1 MSRINSDLGSV
12 RLRPTA
18 APGNTFVTP
27 SVSRTVGGANRA
39 ADTAQALAS
48 FSNRFAQVTGN
59 RQQAEAEA
67 AARRAALDASR
78 FENMKQLQSAVDA
91 GEITE
96 SDNPWY
102 IVQLRQ
108 EVGRKEVRS
117 TARQIITEY
126 ETSDDPEVAAVRD
139 SDNPDEVRR
148 WAMSRFGSVLDG
160 RNGFELEAMTP
171 EVEGFLEQFTDQ
183 QLRERSKAR
192 QIERLTSAKTDLRG
206 LADTHDANAMNEA
219 QAEGRD
225 YAPDLTAFQRSIDEK
240 RLTLPASQLRRLVA
254 ESVVE
259 SASGAQ
265 DPERVRFLL
274 ERLTVDGQ
282 TVASDGDVRAFI
294 DDSVKRIERE
304 RDSEIARA
312 RSFERA
318 AAEDAERAIIEA
330 FYASPTPIPA
340 TLENLQR
347 LAPPGTPAAVYTTAL
362 LTIKG
367 QQATLAGYARNER
380 LEAEEGLVDFLTGG
394 IASGFLTQDA
404 ALLMA
409 ASAGPDSVTRVRSAA
424 EALQVQPPRSSDPE
438 TINALRLKTLRGTL
452 TMDDVTGVMDLLSS
466 EDRRAFALEAAAV
479 SSGRQPALFNDAE
492 INRAENLLRDSI
504 TLSITQRIEAA
515 DPRFKESEPDRF
527 RFEVQTATEQPVN
540 AALAAFQLK
549 VFERRGELQS
559 ITNPTERNRVIE
571 EIIASV
577 SNEYGGF
584 ASVEE
589 YNNTVKSR
597 RQKAATAS
605 RAGPPAPEAA
615 AADQSVAP
623 PSPGATPT
631 VPRPKFLTDP
641 EILRNV
647 SDPVIGSV
655 AGSLQR
661 LESAYEGTNM
671 SPAMKERLRRGKLDA
686 LYSFTIVGS
695 LESNPLRYFRDPKP
709 LPDNLGGAES
719 PRGPAFVVGRGLK
732 IAQRLRDISMQ
743 RARQIAE
750 IELPA
755 ALNSPQELSPIIE
768 ARPSMRLLGE
778 YLAIRNLVGYTVEEV
793 KGLGPDAWKQ
803 VRMFAN
809 VDDLKASGVA
819 VSQALGL
826 DEAQTKEFAAAQ
838 RQLLSIKYAE

>member
-18 APGNTFVTP
+18 APGNTFVAP

-117 TARQIITEY
+117 TARQVITEY

-206 LADTHDANAMNEA
+206 LADTHDANAMNAA
-219 QAEGRD
+219 QAEGLD
-225 YAPDLTAFQRSIDEK
+225 YTPDLTAFQRSIDEK

-259 SASGAQ
+259 SAAGAQ

-504 TLSITQRIEAA
+504 TLATTQRIEAD
-515 DPRFKESEPDRF
+515 DPDLSTFEPDRF
-527 RFEVQTATEQPVN
+527 RFAVQTAAEQPVN

-589 YNNTVKSR
+589 FTNAVKSR
-597 RQKAATAS
+597 QQRATSADPTQV
-605 RAGPPAPEAA
+605 GPPAPGSPVSSSSARTTAA
-615 AADQSVAP
+615 
-623 PSPGATPT
+623 
-631 VPRPKFLTDP
+631 PRPKFLTDTSV
-641 EILRNV
+641 LQGV
-647 SDPVIGSV
+647 SDRVLADPNISANLARIEGKTDNLWTFYTWGDQDRQPLIYFARDLTSPTDGKSV
-655 AGSLQR
+655 LWTAPAKRGGMVSYSPI
-661 LESAYEGTNM
+661 SATEY
-671 SPAMKERLRRGKLDA
+671 ARRLRTTA
-686 LYSFTIVGS
+686 
-695 LESNPLRYFRDPKP
+695 
-709 LPDNLGGAES
+709 
-719 PRGPAFVVGRGLK
+719 
-732 IAQRLRDISMQ
+732 IA
-743 RARQIAE
+743 RARMIADL
-750 IELPA
+750 ELPA
-755 ALNSPQELSPIIE
+755 ALSSPYELRASV
-768 ARPSMRLLGE
+768 ADRPSMKLLGE

-809 VDDLKASGVA
+809 LDDMKANGPNA
-819 VSQALGL
+819 AQALGL